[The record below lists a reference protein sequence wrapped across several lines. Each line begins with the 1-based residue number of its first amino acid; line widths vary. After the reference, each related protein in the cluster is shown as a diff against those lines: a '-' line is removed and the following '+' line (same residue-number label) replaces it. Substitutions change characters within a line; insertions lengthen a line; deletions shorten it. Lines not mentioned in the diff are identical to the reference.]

1 MTYSAICDPIDE
13 MSFFSAAQNH
23 IARVTNTHLFNP
35 AHLSLTTQPLLRR
48 CRGISQHHNQ
58 LGARKS
64 YCVVREAPRGLS
76 WGAVVG
82 GAVFVGCVYIV
93 RLMPLRRT
101 GTNLLTYKS
110 FGFSLSDTHYRDP
123 SSRPGS
129 DILTTGTVCGYR
141 ARDSQYRNVTVTTA
155 GVPTTR
161 NVRHYR
167 SRHSR

>member
-1 MTYSAICDPIDE
+1 MTYSAICGPIDG
-13 MSFFSAAQNH
+13 MSLFSAAQNH

-35 AHLSLTTQPLLRR
+35 AHLSLTTQPLLQR

-64 YCVVREAPRGLS
+64 YWVVREAPRGLS

-101 GTNLLTYKS
+101 GTNLL
-110 FGFSLSDTHYRDP
+110 P

-129 DILTTGTVCGYR
+129 DILTCGYR
-141 ARDSQYRNVTVTTA
+141 ARDSQYRSISVTTA
-155 GVPTTR
+155 WGS
-161 NVRHYR
+161 HYGKC
-167 SRHSR
+167 SSLPVATFPLNSL